1 LIVFIGF
8 GFVLMPVL
16 AGIMIAYLLEGA
28 VQGLQRMGIPRIL
41 AVVLI
46 FILFLTG
53 LILILVG
60 IIPKLSLQISDFLE
74 HIPDY
79 MIRIRSGLDIIP
91 EQYPEFISQ
100 GQFDYFM
107 NEISVQLNKVVKQ
120 AALRSLSGLMD
131 FIGSVVYVFL
141 VPVLVFFFMKDK
153 ESILLWALRFL
164 PKNRPLVDQIG
175 RVVNIQLSNY
185 IRGKAIEMTFPV
197 MMAGFL
203 QFGLSSKLMWLT
215 IVYILLQQLDGNVLV
230 PILFSRVNN
239 LHPVAIITAVL
250 VFGGIW
256 GFWGVFFAIPLAT
269 IIQAVIQ
276 AWPKESHSDVSQIG
290 P

>member
-1 LIVFIGF
+1 
-8 GFVLMPVL
+8 
-16 AGIMIAYLLEGA
+16 
-28 VQGLQRMGIPRIL
+28 MGIPRIL

-107 NEISVQLNKVVKQ
+107 NEISVQLNNVVKQ
-120 AALRSLSGLMD
+120 AALPSLSGLMD

-185 IRGKAIEMTFPV
+185 IRGKAIVMTFPV